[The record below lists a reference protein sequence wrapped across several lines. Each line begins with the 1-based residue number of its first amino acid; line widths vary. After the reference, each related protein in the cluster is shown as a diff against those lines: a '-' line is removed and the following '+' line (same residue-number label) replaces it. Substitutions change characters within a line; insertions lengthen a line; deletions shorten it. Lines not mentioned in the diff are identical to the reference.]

1 MPNLPI
7 SQLPE
12 ITATTSNAEYV
23 VAQDGVTYKIKR
35 GYMASGKLF
44 GSFYQEGSQSGL
56 TPDTIYALSA
66 STTADNNGI
75 TVVDNTKF
83 TVSSGGTFNLQFSA
97 QLQKIQGGT
106 SELITIWLRING
118 SDVPWS
124 STNLTFANN
133 NILTVAAWNFV
144 SQLNAGDYMELML
157 STTDEHIIVYGEPTA
172 TGPVRPGVPS
182 LIVTVVQI

>member
-12 ITATTSNAEYV
+12 ITATTSNAEYA
-23 VAQDGVTYKIKR
+23 VAQDGVTYRIKR

-44 GSFYQEGSQSGL
+44 GSFYQGETQSGF
-56 TPDTIYALSA
+56 TPNTIYALSA
-66 STTADNNGI
+66 SSTSDNTGI

-97 QLQKIQGGT
+97 QLQKLQGGS
-106 SELITIWLRING
+106 SETITIWLRING
-118 SDVPWS
+118 NDVPWS

-133 NILTVAAWNFV
+133 NVLTVAAWNFV
-144 SQLNAGDYMELML
+144 TPLNAGDYLQLMF
-157 STTDEHIIVYGEPTA
+157 STTDVEIILFGSPAVGAPT
-172 TGPVRPGVPS
+172 RPGIPS

>member
-44 GSFYQEGSQSGL
+44 GSFYQEGSQSGF

-66 STTADNNGI
+66 SSTADNTGI

-97 QLQKIQGGT
+97 QLQKVQGGT
-106 SELITIWLRING
+106 SESITIWLRING
-118 SDVPWS
+118 IDVPFS
-124 STNLTFANN
+124 STDLTFANN

-144 SQLNAGDYMELML
+144 TPLNAGDFMELMW
-157 STTDEHIIVYGEPTA
+157 STTDEHIIIYGEPER
-172 TGPVRPGVPS
+172 TGPARPAIPS

>member
-12 ITATTSNAEYV
+12 ITATTSNAEYAV
-23 VAQDGVTYKIKR
+23 SQDGVTYRIKR

-44 GSFYQEGSQSGL
+44 GSFYQSDTQSGF
-56 TPDTIYALSA
+56 TPNTIYALSA
-66 STTADNNGI
+66 SSTADNTGI

-106 SELITIWLRING
+106 AESITIWLRING
-118 SDVPWS
+118 LDVPSS
-124 STNLTFANN
+124 STDLTLANN

-144 SQLNAGDYMELML
+144 VPLNAGDYMELMW
-157 STTDEHIIVYGEPTA
+157 STTDQHIIIYGEPA
-172 TGPVRPGVPS
+172 RTGPVRPALPS

>member
-12 ITATTSNAEYV
+12 ITATTSNAEYA
-23 VAQDGVTYKIKR
+23 VAQDGVTYRIKR

-44 GSFYQEGSQSGL
+44 GSFYQEGTQSGW
-56 TPDTIYALSA
+56 TQDTIYALSA
-66 STTADNNGI
+66 SSTADNAGI

-97 QLQKIQGGT
+97 QLQKVQGGT
-106 SELITIWLRING
+106 SEVITIWLRVNG
-118 SDVPWS
+118 VDVPWS

-144 SQLNAGDYMELML
+144 VPLNAGDNMELMF
-157 STTDEHIIVYGEPTA
+157 STTDTHIIIFGQPPLSTPT
-172 TGPVRPGVPS
+172 RPGIPS

>member
-44 GSFYQEGSQSGL
+44 GSFYQEGTQSGF
-56 TPDTIYALSA
+56 TQDTIYALSA
-66 STTADNNGI
+66 STTADNNGVDVI
-75 TVVDNTKF
+75 DNTKF
-83 TVSSGGTFNLQFSA
+83 TVTSGGTFNLQFSA
-97 QLQKIQGGT
+97 QLKKLQGGT
-106 SELITIWLRING
+106 QETISIWFRING
-118 SDVPWS
+118 QDVPWS
-124 STNLTFANN
+124 NTDITFANN
-133 NILTVAAWNFV
+133 NVLSVASWNFV
-144 SQLNAGDYMELML
+144 TPLNAGDYMELMT
-157 STTDEHIIVYGEPTA
+157 SVTDTEIVIFGLPSR
-172 TGPVRPGVPS
+172 TGPVRPETPS

>member
-12 ITATTSNAEYV
+12 ITATTSNAEYA
-23 VAQDGVTYKIKR
+23 VAQGGVTYRIKR

-44 GSFYQEGSQSGL
+44 GSFYQEESQSGF

-66 STTADNNGI
+66 SSTADNTGI

-97 QLQKIQGGT
+97 QMQKIQGGT
-106 SELITIWLRING
+106 SETVTIWLRING
-118 SDVPWS
+118 NDVPWS

-144 SQLNAGDYMELML
+144 VPLNAEDYMELMF
-157 STTDEHIIVYGEPTA
+157 STTDTDIIIYGQPAT
-172 TGPVRPGVPS
+172 TGPTRPGVPS
-182 LIVTVVQI
+182 LIVTVTQI

>member
-44 GSFYQEGSQSGL
+44 GSFYQEDSQSGF
-56 TPDTIYALSA
+56 TPNTIYALSA
-66 STTADNNGI
+66 SSTADNTGI

-97 QLQKIQGGT
+97 QLQKLQGGT
-106 SELITIWLRING
+106 TESITIWLRING
-118 SDVPWS
+118 VDVPWS
-124 STNLTFANN
+124 ATDITFANN
-133 NILTVAAWNFV
+133 NELNVAAWNFV
-144 SQLNAGDYMELML
+144 SQLNAGDYMELMF
-157 STTDEHIIVYGEPTA
+157 STTDIHIIVYGQPA
-172 TGPVRPGVPS
+172 VTGPVRPGLPS

>member
-12 ITATTSNAEYV
+12 ITATTSNAEYA
-23 VAQDGVTYKIKR
+23 VAQDGVTYRIKR

-44 GSFYQEGSQSGL
+44 GSFYQEGTLSGF
-56 TPDTIYALSA
+56 TQDAIYALSA

-97 QLQKIQGGT
+97 QLQKTQGGT
-106 SELITIWLRING
+106 SESITIWLRING
-118 SDVPWS
+118 QDVPFS
-124 STNLTFANN
+124 STDLTFANN
-133 NILTVAAWNFV
+133 NILSVASWNFV
-144 SQLNAGDYMELML
+144 TPLNAGDYMELMW
-157 STTDEHIIVYGEPTA
+157 STTDQHIIVYGEPA
-172 TGPVRPGVPS
+172 RTGPTRPAIPS

>member
-44 GSFYQEGSQSGL
+44 GSFYQETTQSGF
-56 TPDTIYALSA
+56 TQDTIYALSA
-66 STTADNNGI
+66 SSTADSIGI
-75 TVVDNTKF
+75 TVVDGSKF

-106 SELITIWLRING
+106 SETITIWQRING
-118 SDVPWS
+118 QDVPWS
-124 STNLTFANN
+124 STNITFANN
-133 NILTVAAWNFV
+133 NELSVAAWNFV
-144 SQLNAGDYMELML
+144 SQLNAGDYMELMF
-157 STTDEHIIVYGEPTA
+157 STTDTDIIVYGQPNTIA
-172 TGPVRPGVPS
+172 PIRPGIPS

>member
-44 GSFYQEGSQSGL
+44 GSFYQDGTQSGF

-66 STTADNNGI
+66 STTADSNGI
-75 TVVDNTKF
+75 DVIDNTKF

-106 SELITIWLRING
+106 EESITIWLRING
-118 SDVPWS
+118 QDVPFS
-124 STNLTFANN
+124 ATDLTFANN
-133 NILTVAAWNFV
+133 NVLSVAAWNFV
-144 SQLNAGDYMELML
+144 TPLNAGDYMELMW
-157 STTDEHIIVYGEPTA
+157 STTDVHIIIYGESARTVPT
-172 TGPVRPGVPS
+172 RPAIPS

>member
-44 GSFYQEGSQSGL
+44 GSFYQEGTQSGF
-56 TPDTIYALSA
+56 TQDTIYALSA
-66 STTADNNGI
+66 SSTADNSGI
-75 TVVDNTKF
+75 TVVDSTKF

-97 QLQKIQGGT
+97 QLQKVQGGT
-106 SELITIWLRING
+106 VETSTIWLRING
-118 SDVPWS
+118 VDVPWT

-144 SQLNAGDYMELML
+144 VPLNAGDNMELMF
-157 STTDEHIIVYGEPTA
+157 STTDTHIIIFGQPAT
-172 TGPVRPGVPS
+172 TGPTRPGIPS

>member
-7 SQLPE
+7 SLLPE

-44 GSFYQEGSQSGL
+44 GSFYQENTQSGFA
-56 TPDTIYALSA
+56 PDTIYALSA
-66 STTADNNGI
+66 STIADNNGI
-75 TVVDNTKF
+75 TVVDDTKF

-97 QLQKIQGGT
+97 QMEKIQGGT
-106 SELITIWLRING
+106 SEVITIWLRING
-118 SDVPWS
+118 NDVPWS

-144 SQLNAGDYMELML
+144 SPLNAGDYMELMF
-157 STTDEHIIVYGEPTA
+157 STTDTDIIIFGEPVLSAPT
-172 TGPVRPGVPS
+172 RPGVPS
-182 LIVTVVQI
+182 LIVTMVQI

>member
-12 ITATTSNAEYV
+12 ITATTSNAEYA
-23 VAQDGVTYKIKR
+23 VAQGGVTYRIKR

-44 GSFYQEGSQSGL
+44 GSFYQESSQSGL
-56 TPDTIYALSA
+56 TENAIYALSA
-66 STTADNNGI
+66 SSTADNAGI

-97 QLQKIQGGT
+97 QLSKTQGGT
-106 SELITIWLRING
+106 AQAITIWLRVNG
-118 SDVPWS
+118 VDVPWS
-124 STNLTFANN
+124 ATDVTLANN
-133 NILTVAAWNFV
+133 NVLTVAAWNFV
-144 SQLNAGDYMELML
+144 TTLNAGDYMQLMF
-157 STTDEHIIVYGEPTA
+157 STTDTHIILYGQPTS
-172 TGPVRPGVPS
+172 TGPIRPGLPS

>member
-12 ITATTSNAEYV
+12 ITATTSNAEYA
-23 VAQDGVTYKIKR
+23 VAQDGVTYRIKR

-44 GSFYQEGSQSGL
+44 GSFYQGDSQSGF

-75 TVVDNTKF
+75 NVIDNTKF
-83 TVSSGGTFNLQFSA
+83 TVTSGGTFNIQFSA

-106 SELITIWLRING
+106 SETITIWLRING
-118 SDVPWS
+118 QDVPFS
-124 STNLTFANN
+124 STDLTFANN

-144 SQLNAGDYMELML
+144 VPLNAGDYMELMW
-157 STTDEHIIVYGEPTA
+157 STTDEHIIVHGLPARTA
-172 TGPVRPGVPS
+172 PVRPDVPS

>member
-44 GSFYQEGSQSGL
+44 GSFYQEGTQSGF
-56 TPDTIYALSA
+56 TQDTIYALSA
-66 STTADNNGI
+66 SSTADNAGI

-83 TVSSGGTFNLQFSA
+83 TVASGGTFNLQFSA
-97 QLQKIQGGT
+97 QLQKVQGGT
-106 SELITIWLRING
+106 SESITIWLRING
-118 SDVPWS
+118 QDVPFS
-124 STNLTFANN
+124 STDLTFANN

-144 SQLNAGDYMELML
+144 TPLNAGDYMELMW
-157 STTDEHIIVYGEPTA
+157 STTDQHIVVYGLPERTAPT
-172 TGPVRPGVPS
+172 RPAVPS

>member
-12 ITATTSNAEYV
+12 ITATTSNAEYA
-23 VAQDGVTYKIKR
+23 VAQDGVTYRIKR

-44 GSFYQEGSQSGL
+44 GSFYQEGSQSGF

-66 STTADNNGI
+66 SSTADNTGI

-83 TVSSGGTFNLQFSA
+83 TVASGGTFNLQFSA
-97 QLQKIQGGT
+97 QLQKVQGGT
-106 SELITIWLRING
+106 SESVTIWLRING
-118 SDVPWS
+118 QDVPFS
-124 STNLTFANN
+124 STDLTFANN
-133 NILTVAAWNFV
+133 NILSVAAWNFV
-144 SQLNAGDYMELML
+144 TPLNAGDYMELMW
-157 STTDEHIIVYGEPTA
+157 STTDEHIIIYGEPGR
-172 TGPVRPGVPS
+172 TGPVRPEIPS